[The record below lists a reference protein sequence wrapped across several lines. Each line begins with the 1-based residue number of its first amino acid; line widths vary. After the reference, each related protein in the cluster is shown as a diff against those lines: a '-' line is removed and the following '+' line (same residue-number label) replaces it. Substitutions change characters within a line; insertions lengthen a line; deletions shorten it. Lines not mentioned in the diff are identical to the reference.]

1 MVLLLVLLNVVC
13 ISFTLW
19 GVASALHKVSRCVE
33 SIDKN
38 FQLFMKIYLTGVK
51 D

>member
-1 MVLLLVLLNVVC
+1 MVLLLVLLNLVC

-19 GVASALHKVSRCVE
+19 SVAAFSRE
-33 SIDKN
+33 SSRRLKSLDDN
-38 FQLFMKIYLTGVK
+38 FQLFIKFYLTGGK

>member
-19 GVASALHKVSRCVE
+19 SVAGFCRESSRRLKSLDE
-33 SIDKN
+33 N
-38 FQLFMKIYLTGVK
+38 FQLFIKFYLTSGK

>member
-1 MVLLLVLLNVVC
+1 MVLFLVLLNVIC

-19 GVASALHKVSRCVE
+19 SVAAFCRDSSRRLKSLDE
-33 SIDKN
+33 N
-38 FQLFMKIYLTGVK
+38 FQLFIKFYLAGGR